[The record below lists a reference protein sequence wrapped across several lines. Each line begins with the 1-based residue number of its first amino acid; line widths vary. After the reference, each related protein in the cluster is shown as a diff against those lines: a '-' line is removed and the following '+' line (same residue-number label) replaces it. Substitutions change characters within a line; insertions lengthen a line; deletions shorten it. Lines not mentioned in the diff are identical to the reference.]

1 MFKMSKEER
10 NCAFEGGGR
19 GHRNGKEMEGG
30 RRVFQTEATTV
41 CYMLLTTT
49 HQTVDTDDDLREA
62 LLSLLGQ
69 EAELWRLE
77 ISWLAVSFPLL
88 IHPGPLRGSHH
99 SRLFVGKPS
108 RAAKG
113 VDDGWPERFLIHS
126 N

>member
-62 LLSLLGQ
+62 LLSLTRSG
-69 EAELWRLE
+69 
-77 ISWLAVSFPLL
+77 
-88 IHPGPLRGSHH
+88 
-99 SRLFVGKPS
+99 S
-108 RAAKG
+108 RATEAGNQLAGCLLSTSDSSWAPEGFTSLSALSREALKG
-113 VDDGWPERFLIHS
+113 S
-126 N
+126 